1 MKINFDEW
9 NERRNTNCGKWDTM
23 DKKYQ
28 KEGMLHLG
36 VADMDFRSPKQII
49 DAFQDILDKGIFGY
63 TDLSDRFYENI
74 REWMRQKH
82 QAEVS
87 REEIVF
93 CPRINV
99 SSSICVETFTEEM
112 DEVIINT
119 PAYGPLYQAVVK
131 NHRKVVESPLI
142 LENGS
147 YKIDFA
153 HLESV
158 VTDKTK
164 MFILCSPHNP
174 VGRVWTREE
183 LEEVGAFCKKHDLL
197 LFVDEIHGDIV
208 AEGVTFTTALT
219 LSETVRERLIV
230 ATSLT
235 KTFNVPGVIVSYM
248 IVPNEEIRSRIAQ
261 TIDRIGMH
269 NPTIFAVAAVEH
281 GYMEC
286 EEWYQQMLD
295 YVNENEK
302 FTREFFAEHFP
313 EFEILERQGTYL
325 LWISYEKL
333 GITEEELEKWFLEK
347 ANVSVYMGSVF
358 GNQGR
363 GFIRLNIASPRT
375 MLKEAYERMAA
386 VYSEIK

>member
-147 YKIDFA
+147 YKIDFE

-386 VYSEIK
+386 VYSELK